1 MNSSIYLTLLFFW
14 MTRGK
19 VYMMFVIALG
29 FRYFKH
35 IYLDKCT
42 LFEVKKF
49 ITFLHRLCK
58 LYLHE
63 DTHWFSDCGVGGL
76 RYIKLHLQL
85 LQWIRSRLLE

>member
-35 IYLDKCT
+35 IYLDK
-42 LFEVKKF
+42 
-49 ITFLHRLCK
+49 
-58 LYLHE
+58 
-63 DTHWFSDCGVGGL
+63 
-76 RYIKLHLQL
+76 
-85 LQWIRSRLLE
+85 